1 MGKRVRRISSA
12 KGAFRLVRR
21 RLKLNKCSM
30 KLLLQKVDQGS
41 GASVYT
47 GRIRVGDLISSYK
60 IDHYDKVMSPK
71 GYQRLPDKKRCI
83 SFALF
88 IKAQYEA
95 NAPLVFPTSI
105 LASTR
110 KKMRLAALADGVT
123 FSAELNS
130 GEFLYIVDGQH
141 RTEAFKYA
149 IQNLGMGEL
158 EDFELPIVVIDGM
171 ELEDEVNQFL
181 AINTNMKTVKVDL
194 ANQLLI
200 NLGVKVPE
208 KKKIAILATRITN
221 HLQEGD
227 YPSPWM
233 GKLRPPNAPSNPSA
247 YWNTVLS
254 FHNSLKPILGLD
266 SLDGLG
272 DKKIAEELGAFWT
285 AVSALMPEAF
295 SANHSKYLVTKN
307 NGFVSLH
314 RVFAKVYKYLRYKQE
329 IRHPLVKDYKKVL
342 SHAKES
348 VFDAEYWL
356 RAGDGAASFGG
367 GFGGYAKLADAII
380 DDLKNA
386 GVDF

>member
-1 MGKRVRRISSA
+1 
-12 KGAFRLVRR
+12 
-21 RLKLNKCSM
+21 M

-41 GASVYT
+41 GTSVYA

-60 IDHYDKVMSPK
+60 IDHYDKAKNPQ

-95 NAPLVFPTSI
+95 GAPLVFPTSI

-110 KKMRLAALADGVT
+110 KKMHLSALANGAT

-130 GEFLYIVDGQH
+130 SEFLFIVDGQH

-272 DKKIAEELGAFWT
+272 EKKIAEQLGAFWA
-285 AVSALMPEAF
+285 AVSALMPDAF
-295 SANHSKYLVTKN
+295 SSTHSKYLVTKN

-314 RVFAKVYKYLRYKQE
+314 RVFAKVYKYLRYKKE
-329 IRHPLVKDYKKVL
+329 IRHPTIKDYKKVL
-342 SHAKES
+342 SHAKET
-348 VFDAEYWL
+348 VFDTEYWL

-367 GFGGYAKLADAII
+367 GFGGYSKLASTII
-380 DDLKNA
+380 EELTNA

>member
-1 MGKRVRRISSA
+1 
-12 KGAFRLVRR
+12 
-21 RLKLNKCSM
+21 M
-30 KLLLQKVDQGS
+30 KLLLQKVNQGS
-41 GASVYT
+41 GASVYA
-47 GRIRVGDLISSYK
+47 GRIRVGDLIGSYK
-60 IDHYDKVMSPK
+60 IDHYDKANSPQ

-88 IKAQYEA
+88 IKAQYDA
-95 NAPLVFPTSI
+95 GAPLVFPTSI

-110 KKMRLAALADGVT
+110 KKMHLTALADRIT

-130 GEFLYIVDGQH
+130 RDFLFIVDGQH

-149 IQNLGMGEL
+149 VQNLGMGEL

-171 ELEDEVNQFL
+171 KLEDEVNQFL

-208 KKKIAILATRITN
+208 KKKIAILATKIAN

-227 YPSPWM
+227 YASPWM
-233 GKLRPPNAPSNPSA
+233 GKLRPANAASNPSA

-272 DKKIAEELGAFWT
+272 EKKIAEQLGAFWA
-285 AVSALMPEAF
+285 AVAALMPEVF
-295 SANHSKYLVTKN
+295 SASHSKYLVTKN

-314 RVFAKVYKYLRYKQE
+314 RVFAKIYKYLRYKQE
-329 IRHPLVKDYKKVL
+329 IRHPSVKDYKKVL
-342 SHAKES
+342 SLAKET
-348 VFDAEYWL
+348 VFDADFWL
-356 RAGDGAASFGG
+356 RTGDGAASFGG
-367 GFGGYAKLADAII
+367 GFGGYSKLANAITEE
-380 DDLKNA
+380 LANA

>member
-1 MGKRVRRISSA
+1 
-12 KGAFRLVRR
+12 
-21 RLKLNKCSM
+21 M
-30 KLLLQKVDQGS
+30 KLLLQKVNQGS
-41 GASVYT
+41 GASVYA
-47 GRIRVGDLISSYK
+47 GRIRVGDLISNYK
-60 IDHYDKVMSPK
+60 IDHYDKARSPQ

-88 IKAQYEA
+88 IKAQYSA
-95 NAPLVFPTSI
+95 GAPLVFPTSI

-110 KKMRLAALADGVT
+110 KKMRLTALADGIT
-123 FSAELNS
+123 FLAELNS

-149 IQNLGMGEL
+149 VQDLGIGDL
-158 EDFELPIVVIDGM
+158 EDFELPFVVIDGM
-171 ELEDEVNQFL
+171 ELKDEVNQFL

-208 KKKIAILATRITN
+208 KKKIAILATKIAN
-221 HLQEGD
+221 LLQEGD
-227 YPSPWM
+227 YASPWM
-233 GKLRPPNAPSNPSA
+233 GKLRPANAPSNPTA

-254 FHNSLKPILGLD
+254 FHNSLKPILRYD

-272 DKKIAEELGAFWT
+272 ERKIAEQLGAFWT

-295 SANHSKYLVTKN
+295 SASHSKYLVTKN

-329 IRHPLVKDYKKVL
+329 IRHPSVKDYKKLL
-342 SHAKES
+342 SQAKDT
-348 VFDAEYWL
+348 VFDADYWL

-367 GFGGYAKLADAII
+367 GFGGYSKLADSII
-380 DDLKNA
+380 EELTNA